1 MTKPSTHVLPPSSM
15 TRQEFVACFGSVF
28 EQSLW
33 ISEVAYN
40 RGLGRSEDNPKGL
53 HRALCA
59 VLRAA
64 PHDRKLA
71 LINAHPD
78 LAGRLAV
85 ADELTE
91 ASTVEQ
97 ASAGLDRCTAEEF
110 ESFRVLNARY
120 KRRFGIPF
128 IMAVKGSNRD
138 EILAALETRL
148 ENHADAEF
156 QTALE
161 QIERIA
167 FLRLRGLFDP
177 PDQE

>member
-1 MTKPSTHVLPPSSM
+1 MTNPPSHALPPSSM
-15 TRQEFVACFGSVF
+15 TRQEFVARFGGVF
-28 EQSLW
+28 EHSPW
-33 ISEVAYN
+33 ISEVAYE
-40 RGLGRSEDNPKGL
+40 RGLGPSEDSPEGL

-59 VLRAA
+59 AMRAA
-64 PHDRKLA
+64 PRERKLA

-85 ADELTE
+85 ADELTG
-91 ASTVEQ
+91 ASATEQ

-128 IMAVKGSNRD
+128 IMAVKSSNRG
-138 EILAALETRL
+138 EILGALESRL

-167 FLRLRGLFDP
+167 LLRLHDL
-177 PDQE
+177 DQE